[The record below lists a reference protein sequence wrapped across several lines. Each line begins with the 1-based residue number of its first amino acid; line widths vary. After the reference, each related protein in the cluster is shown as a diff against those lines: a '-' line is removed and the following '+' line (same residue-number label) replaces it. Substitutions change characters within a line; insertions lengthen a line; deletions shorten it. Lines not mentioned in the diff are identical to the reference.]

1 MRLIPLFLA
10 AALPVL
16 AADPPSPAPAT
27 DAAGFVSL
35 FNGTDLS
42 RWRNGNVWWGTEGKP
57 DTFSVKD
64 GMIHSTGQPVGFI
77 RSDQQY
83 ENFILELEWRHL
95 KRSGNAGLFIWS
107 APTDNPGKPF
117 AKSIEVQILD
127 HGYKE
132 DYEKGGK
139 KATWFTCHG
148 DVFAIHGQK
157 LRPFAPNDGNMRSFP
172 SEERSKPSPEWNH
185 YRVTC
190 QDGTVRLAV
199 NGKDVSGGDG
209 VLWRKGY
216 LCLESEGSP
225 VDFRNIRIKEL
236 PSTHP
241 KPEEIAPLAD
251 PE

>member
-1 MRLIPLFLA
+1 
-10 AALPVL
+10 
-16 AADPPSPAPAT
+16 
-27 DAAGFVSL
+27 
-35 FNGTDLS
+35 
-42 RWRNGNVWWGTEGKP
+42 
-57 DTFSVKD
+57 
-64 GMIHSTGQPVGFI
+64 
-77 RSDQQY
+77 
-83 ENFILELEWRHL
+83 
-95 KRSGNAGLFIWS
+95 
-107 APTDNPGKPF
+107 
-117 AKSIEVQILD
+117 
-127 HGYKE
+127 
-132 DYEKGGK
+132 
-139 KATWFTCHG
+139 
-148 DVFAIHGQK
+148 
-157 LRPFAPNDGNMRSFP
+157 MRSFP

-236 PSTHP
+236 PSANP